1 MPTVKLRLTLRLA
14 ALAACFALA
23 LSSVAAPAQSNPVGI
38 GDAHA
43 ATVFGVEIGMDVP
56 TALQAVFV
64 NAQRKPGQERPDAKK
79 NEGKDNKDV
88 RVLYKLGEGNLQIVF
103 AEGKWVKEIFF
114 EYAKPLATDDLKLL
128 DSTATFANTGGET
141 RRDDRYAVGFTSDDK
156 KEKFWWRD
164 ERTSAGYR
172 VRVGFVS
179 GKLTK
184 GGLASKEVA
193 RKIVSVMPEDADKFA
208 QAMNAKTAS

>member
-1 MPTVKLRLTLRLA
+1 M
-14 ALAACFALA
+14 LAACAVLALA
-23 LSSVAAPAQSNPVGI
+23 SVAVAQERAAGV

-43 ATVFGVEIGMDVP
+43 AGVFGVEIGMDVP
-56 TALQAVFV
+56 TALQSVFV

-79 NEGKDNKDV
+79 NEGKENKDV
-88 RVLYKLGEGNLQIVF
+88 RVLYKLSEGNLQIVF
-103 AEGKWVKEIFF
+103 AEGRWVKEIFF

-141 RRDDRYAVGFTSDDK
+141 RRDDRYAVGFTGDDK

-164 ERTSAGYR
+164 ERTVSGYR

-184 GGLASKEVA
+184 GGLASKEVT
-193 RKIVSVMPEDADKFA
+193 RKIVTVMPEDADKFA
-208 QAMNAKTAS
+208 QAMAAKPSA